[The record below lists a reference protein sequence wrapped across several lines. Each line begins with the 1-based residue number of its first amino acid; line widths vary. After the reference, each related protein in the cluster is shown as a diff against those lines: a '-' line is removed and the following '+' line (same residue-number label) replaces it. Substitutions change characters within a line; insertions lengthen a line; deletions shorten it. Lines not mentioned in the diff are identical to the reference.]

1 MDSILTLLIDLAGF
15 AQFAA
20 GFCDYIFDI
29 IFHRRYILPWNL
41 RLHGLFGSIRVPGKL
56 RLLSLANIRSL
67 REFFL
72 NRGNTQV
79 RILMVDAQ
87 AAAYLSLR
95 LNLFLIVLLKSL
107 VRSRLLLDG
116 RQSIALL
123 LVLWSSQIHHTFT
136 LEFQRFFV
144 EATEQ

>member
-1 MDSILTLLIDLAGF
+1 
-15 AQFAA
+15 
-20 GFCDYIFDI
+20 
-29 IFHRRYILPWNL
+29 
-41 RLHGLFGSIRVPGKL
+41 
-56 RLLSLANIRSL
+56 
-67 REFFL
+67 
-72 NRGNTQV
+72 
-79 RILMVDAQ
+79 MVDAQ

-136 LEFQRFFV
+136 LEFQRFCLLYLSV
-144 EATEQ
+144 ECILGSKIPSWRRALLSDFFGIFRRSIQLTY